1 MRDKWSALFVGRDTG
16 LLAEY
21 GNAWIGHPAHY
32 SRVAVVSEA
41 ALDKANDHIEKIER
55 DLRTFKNH
63 CNTLDAEL
71 DARDAAIKQLTKLL
85 LKARECLDR
94 EMPYLDSNKKWED
107 FCELVVEINRA
118 IAGKE
123 AG

>member
-1 MRDKWSALFVGRDTG
+1 
-16 LLAEY
+16 
-21 GNAWIGHPAHY
+21 
-32 SRVAVVSEA
+32 VVSEA

-85 LKARECLDR
+85 LKARELLDR
-94 EMPYLDSNKKWED
+94 EMPCLDSNKKWED

-118 IAGKE
+118 IAVKE
-123 AG
+123 AM

>member
-21 GNAWIGHPAHY
+21 GNAWTGHPAHY

-41 ALDKANDHIEKIER
+41 ALDKANDHIERIER

-71 DARDAAIKQLTKLL
+71 DARDAEIARLRYALNAMVCFFGMDEDSDSKTVFDVARAALTGG
-85 LKARECLDR
+85 EG
-94 EMPYLDSNKKWED
+94 S
-107 FCELVVEINRA
+107 
-118 IAGKE
+118 
-123 AG
+123 